1 VKDHHARDPHP
12 MTIQMSEIQPI
23 QFQPDGSDYRA
34 GACNIGP
41 AEIRRRRNTGIAAA
55 VATVVMAIV
64 LVAIGAP
71 TWARLLVFFPAAG
84 SAVGFIQARSR
95 FCVAYALQG
104 VRNFGPLGSAEKVA
118 DAADHGADLRAAA
131 RLIAG
136 SIAAGAVV
144 AIAFALL
151 PV

>member
-1 VKDHHARDPHP
+1 
-12 MTIQMSEIQPI
+12 MTTIQPI
-23 QFQPDGSDYRA
+23 QMDPGSDGYRA

-41 AEIRRRRNTGIAAA
+41 AEIRRRRDAGIAGTAA
-55 VATVVMAIV
+55 ALVLAVV

-71 TWARLLVFFPAAG
+71 AWARLLVFFPVAG
-84 SAVGFIQARSR
+84 AAVGFMQMRWR

-104 VRNFGPLGSAEKVA
+104 IRNFGPLGSVEKVT
-118 DAADHGADLRAAA
+118 DTADHGADLRADA
-131 RLIAG
+131 RLIVA
-136 SIAAGAVV
+136 SVAIGAVV

>member
-1 VKDHHARDPHP
+1 MTSQP
-12 MTIQMSEIQPI
+12 MTQIQPI
-23 QFQPDGSDYRA
+23 LMEPQGSDYRA

-55 VATVVMAIV
+55 VATVILAVA

-84 SAVGFIQARSR
+84 SAVGFIQARSH

-104 VRNFGPLGSAEKVA
+104 VRNFGPLGDAEKVT

-131 RLIAG
+131 KLIAG
-136 SIAAGAVV
+136 SVAAGAIVAVV
-144 AIAFALL
+144 FALL